1 MLSSHAELSSLAA
14 GWQVAV
20 VGSQQAIG
28 AYGPG
33 FASVEKLM

>member
-1 MLSSHAELSSLAA
+1 MLSCHRSLL
-14 GWQVAV
+14 WQVAV